1 MEKVQLQ
8 TVNIPSVNNIF
19 ELIKNLLLLCIDS
32 QIFISDNLL
41 SRILR
46 VHKKEII
53 WEENV
58 IDSFQYSN
66 NVEKAYL
73 FSFSRRNHAATYQI
87 HLVKNCSDFTQI
99 AFFATE
105 NLVYRHYLKGLKKII
120 ILTSD

>member
-8 TVNIPSVNNIF
+8 TLNITSDNNIF
-19 ELIKNLLLLCIDS
+19 ELIKNLLSICSDS
-32 QIFISDNLL
+32 QIFISDTLL
-41 SRILR
+41 SRVLQ
-46 VHKKEII
+46 VHKNEII

-58 IDSFQYSN
+58 IDSFQYN
-66 NVEKAYL
+66 NCVEKAYL

>member
-8 TVNIPSVNNIF
+8 TLNITSDNNIF
-19 ELIKNLLLLCIDS
+19 ELIKNLLLLCMDS

-41 SRILR
+41 SRILQ
-46 VHKKEII
+46 VHKNEMI

-66 NVEKAYL
+66 CVEKAYL
-73 FSFSRRNHAATYQI
+73 FSIAEKNNVSTYQI
-87 HLVKNCSDFTQI
+87 HFVKNCSDFTQI